1 MPKNI
6 YFIINAVRSVPGLA
20 YVGVPHGEEDDSP
33 QSYTLMPVPVRKN
46 VSNDL
51 CDYAQQYFFPRKLL
65 QNQSLL
71 YLMLGLPMAHGN
83 GPQSST
89 LMSGGVRKSFN

>member
-20 YVGVPHGEEDDSP
+20 YVGVPHGEGDDSP

-51 CDYAQQYFFPRKLL
+51 FDYAQQYFFP
-65 QNQSLL
+65 
-71 YLMLGLPMAHGN
+71 
-83 GPQSST
+83 
-89 LMSGGVRKSFN
+89 